1 MSHNRNTL
9 SLYRYDQQNRI
20 ESQIVYNLNWGCK
33 YKYILNY
40 RKVYYYAKNTK
51 QITKQKLINNDFEM
65 VSSLVDFNGSK
76 YYVKYL
82 NGKEIYTKFFNK
94 NKKSTFETK
103 VLLKIGDSSIK
114 ELKFK
119 KQGNIEKHIEIIT
132 KQNGNKQ

>member
-1 MSHNRNTL
+1 MPDNRNAL

-33 YKYILNY
+33 YKYMLNY
-40 RKVYYYAKNTK
+40 RKVYYFSKNTK
-51 QITKQKLINNDFEM
+51 QITKQKLINNNFEM

-76 YYVKYL
+76 YYVQYL

-94 NKKSTFETK
+94 NKKSTFEKK
-103 VLLKIGDSSIK
+103 VLLNIGDSSIK

-119 KQGNIEKHIEIIT
+119 KQGKIEKNIEIIT